1 MKEVYP
7 ILLIPDEPGYVVY
20 VPDLKIN
27 TEGENLA
34 EAIEMARDA
43 IGLWGIT
50 EQDAGRKIPK
60 PETMNLSHEPNEI
73 VTLVD
78 IDFDTYRKSI
88 DNKAV
93 RKNLTIPNWLNTEA
107 EKAGVNFSRILQEAL
122 MKELKLTR

>member
-27 TEGENLA
+27 TEGESLA

-122 MKELKLTR
+122 IKELKLTK